1 MQAWGQPVQA
11 IAPGDVIWTPPGV
24 EHWHGASPTT
34 AMTHIAIYEHVNGN
48 VVTWLEHVTDA
59 EYGAAPRARTQTPR

>member
-1 MQAWGQPVQA
+1 MERRTIIPVT
-11 IAPGDVIWTPPGV
+11 WTPPGV

-48 VVTWLEHVTDA
+48 VVTWLEHVTDDQ
-59 EYGAAPRARTQTPR
+59 YAAPPRVP